1 MTKLLLQAMLL
12 RLLLGLVKGLV
23 IGGLLGFALAKIGMA
38 APGAVVGYLAAALA
52 GALVGLVAGKPIWAQ
67 GGKIEAGL
75 KAGFGALLAVGL
87 MWLSRKFLTFGVPVN
102 LGSLAAA
109 NHSLQQT
116 SPTMGGLAIT
126 SLPMVTALL
135 GAFYDADNTPDPDAK
150 SDAKQGAAGGA
161 AKAGGAKGARIDAT
175 NLDDLDEDF
184 GVDEDVPGKKQNKR

>member
-1 MTKLLLQAMLL
+1 MLL

-23 IGGLLGFALAKIGMA
+23 IGGLLGFALAKLGLA
-38 APGAVVGYLAAALA
+38 APGGVVAYLAVALA

-87 MWLSRKFLTFGVPVN
+87 MYLARRFLTFGVPVD

-109 NHSLQQT
+109 NSSLQQT
-116 SPTMGGLAIT
+116 GPTLGGLAIT

-150 SDAKQGAAGGA
+150 TDASKDQAKSPG
-161 AKAGGAKGARIDAT
+161 AKAGKGARIDAS
-175 NLDDLDEDF
+175 NLDDLDEEL
-184 GVDEDVPGKKQNKR
+184 GAEEDVPGKKQTKR